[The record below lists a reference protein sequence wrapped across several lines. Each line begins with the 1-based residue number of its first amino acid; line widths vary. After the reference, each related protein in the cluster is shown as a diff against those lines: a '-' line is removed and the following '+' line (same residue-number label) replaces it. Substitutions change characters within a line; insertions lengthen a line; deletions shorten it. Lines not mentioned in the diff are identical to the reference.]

1 MQLPTSPESAVKSFW
16 KASFVWKAALVVGL
30 IVLAVVLSPTVPES
44 AAQFVWIASLAVG
57 LIVSLVVAL
66 LLWLIHRE
74 AGIINQRVAKIW
86 EVGQRVACNTIQIPI
101 LYRINETVEKILA
114 RAQGINDG
122 AAAIE
127 AHAKGCPGC
136 PHCMLDH

>member
-1 MQLPTSPESAVKSFW
+1 MELPTSPEQ
-16 KASFVWKAALVVGL
+16 
-30 IVLAVVLSPTVPES
+30 
-44 AAQFVWIASLAVG
+44 AAQFVWIASLVVG
-57 LIVSLVVAL
+57 LVVALVVAL

-74 AGIINQRVAKIW
+74 AGIINQRVDKIW

-101 LYRINETVEKILA
+101 LYRINETAGKILA
-114 RAQGINDG
+114 RALGINDG
-122 AAAIE
+122 AAGIE

>member
-1 MQLPTSPESAVKSFW
+1 MQLPTS
-16 KASFVWKAALVVGL
+16 
-30 IVLAVVLSPTVPES
+30 PES
-44 AAQFVWIASLAVG
+44 AAQFVWIASLVVG
-57 LIVSLVVAL
+57 LIVSLVVAV

-74 AGIINQRVAKIW
+74 AGVINQRVAKIW

-101 LYRINETVEKILA
+101 LYRINETAGKILA
-114 RAQGINDG
+114 RAKGINDG

-127 AHAKGCPGC
+127 AHAQGCPGC

>member
-1 MQLPTSPESAVKSFW
+1 MQLAKSTVKFIWIALLGVVLIVILMVVLAPTAAESTAQ
-16 KASFVWKAALVVGL
+16 FVWVVSLVVGL
-30 IVLAVVLSPTVPES
+30 V
-44 AAQFVWIASLAVG
+44 
-57 LIVSLVVAL
+57 VSLVVAL

-101 LYRINETVEKILA
+101 LYRINETAAKILA
-114 RAQGINDG
+114 RAQGIDQG

-127 AHAKGCPGC
+127 THAKGCPGC
-136 PHCMLDH
+136 PHCMIDH

>member
-1 MQLPTSPESAVKSFW
+1 MQLPTAPDE
-16 KASFVWKAALVVGL
+16 
-30 IVLAVVLSPTVPES
+30 
-44 AAQFVWIASLAVG
+44 AAQFIWIASLVVG

-74 AGIINQRVAKIW
+74 AGVINQRVAKIW
-86 EVGQRVACNTIQIPI
+86 EVGQRIACNTIQIPI
-101 LYRINETVEKILA
+101 LYRINETAGQILA
-114 RAQGINDG
+114 RALGINGG

-136 PHCMLDH
+136 PHCMLEH

>member
-1 MQLPTSPESAVKSFW
+1 MELPTSPEQ
-16 KASFVWKAALVVGL
+16 
-30 IVLAVVLSPTVPES
+30 
-44 AAQFVWIASLAVG
+44 AAQFVWIASLVVG

-74 AGIINQRVAKIW
+74 AGVINQRVDKLW
-86 EVGQRVACNTIQIPI
+86 EVGQRVASNTIQIPV

-114 RAQGINDG
+114 RALGINDG
-122 AAAIE
+122 AAGIE
-127 AHAKGCPGC
+127 AHAKACPGC